1 MCEWI
6 FTVLLN
12 NTFACLAL
20 KQTLQGNNT
29 RLLVEDSLVFQSNTI
44 HFLNLEC
51 TTDRGLCC
59 FPSAKVFHQFRRY
72 TWLGDISKTSMPLG
86 LSWSSRFQGRLWNL
100 ISKACTESISTTHYW
115 KSLKNSKQLMKN
127 PNFNLASHCESHFL
141 NLNSLFKKK
150 IKYQFTTFKFF
161 KILWLVPMIHL
172 FVSKKK
178 YEYVCLYKLQNPVFI
193 LSFSGINLSLPKE
206 CFKHIKYHH

>member
-100 ISKACTESISTTHYW
+100 IPKACTESISTTHYW

-150 IKYQFTTFKFF
+150 SNINS
-161 KILWLVPMIHL
+161 LP
-172 FVSKKK
+172 
-178 YEYVCLYKLQNPVFI
+178 
-193 LSFSGINLSLPKE
+193 LSFSKYFGSFQWFICLSQKRSMNMYVFTNYKIPFLFSP
-206 CFKHIKYHH
+206 FLALIFLYQRNVLST